1 MLTVEDAIVEAVAV
15 CRRKK
20 LTWARGIDIDLGPL
34 RIALGAPKK
43 LHTLDEAIDAQRRW
57 AAWRLAI
64 EGGLSGQVTPVRRK
78 HPHKLDPV
86 DIAETWELSIEQAWN
101 YCPELQDEYLAATA
115 RFTQAAEHPATN
127 WESPTDI
134 PDGAANKIAQLGE
147 DDWVSALEVIN
158 RLSAGP
164 GQAIMVR
171 QLAVPG
177 VHSKW
182 IENNASLLCTLLG
195 LAKAGPDDGPP
206 LDRLLRYVGIQAKE
220 APVHVALRCPKL
232 RAAAAQLGAFHAP
245 IRALN
250 NSTIDP
256 PVLLIIE
263 NDEPGYTI
271 TADVDRVAIIH
282 GLGAAAPLLA
292 DLNWCRTARVLYW
305 GDIDRAGLS
314 ILATLRRAGIEV
326 TSVLMDPD
334 TLERFRDNAH
344 NTESQKTSLEVP
356 VELTNTERTLY
367 QQLNDH
373 HQDDGLDW
381 QLEQEAIDP
390 QYALEAI
397 IAAVEL
403 PSARRAGAI

>member
-1 MLTVEDAIVEAVAV
+1 MLTVEDAIAEVVAV
-15 CRRKK
+15 CRRKRLK
-20 LTWARGIDIDLGPL
+20 WARGIDLGPL

-43 LHTLDEAIDAQRRW
+43 LHTLEETIDAQRRW
-57 AAWRLAI
+57 AAWRSAI
-64 EGGLSGQVTPVRRK
+64 EAGLPGHVTPVRRK

-86 DIAETWELSIEQAWN
+86 DIAEKWELPIEQAWN
-101 YCPELQDEYLAATA
+101 YCPDPHDEYLAAAA
-115 RFTQAAEHPATN
+115 RFTQAAEHPATI
-127 WESPTDI
+127 WESPADI
-134 PDGAANKIAQLGE
+134 PDGAAKMIARLG
-147 DDWVSALEVIN
+147 DADWANALEVIN
-158 RLSAGP
+158 RLAAGP

-195 LAKAGPDDGPP
+195 LAKAGPDDGAP

-220 APVHVALRCPKL
+220 APIHVALRCPKL
-232 RAAAAQLGAFHAP
+232 RAATAQLGAFHAP

-271 TADVDRVAIIH
+271 TADIDGLAIIH

-292 DLNWCRTARVLYW
+292 DLNWCRTAGVLYW

-314 ILATLRRAGIEV
+314 ILATLRRAGIDV

-334 TLERFRDNAH
+334 TLDRFHDNAH
-344 NTESQKTSLEVP
+344 NTSSQKDNLEVP
-356 VELTNTERTLY
+356 VELTEAEHVVY
-367 QQLNDH
+367 QKLNEQFREH
-373 HQDDGLDW
+373 GLDW
-381 QLEQEAIDP
+381 QLEQEALDP
-390 QYALEAI
+390 LHVLRVI
-397 IAAVEL
+397 TAAVEHVL
-403 PSARRAGAI
+403 SSKSGTSD

>member
-1 MLTVEDAIVEAVAV
+1 MLTVEDAIAGAVAV
-15 CRRKK
+15 CRRKRLK
-20 LTWARGIDIDLGPL
+20 WARGLDLGPL

-43 LHTLDEAIDAQRRW
+43 LHTIDEAIDAQRRW

-64 EGGLSGQVTPVRRK
+64 DAGLPGQVACGRRR

-86 DIAETWELSIEQAWN
+86 DIAEKWELPIEQAWQ
-101 YCPELQDEYLAATA
+101 YCPELHDDYQAANA
-115 RFTQAAEHPATN
+115 RFTQAAEHPATI
-127 WESPTDI
+127 WASPTDI
-134 PDGAANKIAQLGE
+134 PDGAAKMIAQLSDE
-147 DDWVSALEVIN
+147 DWANALEVVN
-158 RLSAGP
+158 RLTAGP

-182 IENNASLLCTLLG
+182 IENNALLLCTLLG
-195 LAKAGPDDGPP
+195 LAKAGLDDGTP

-220 APVHVALRCPKL
+220 APIHVALRCPKL
-232 RAAAAQLGAFHAP
+232 RAATAQLGAFHAP

-271 TADVDRVAIIH
+271 TADIDGLAVIH

-292 DLNWCRTARVLYW
+292 ELNWCHTARVLYW

-314 ILATLRRAGIEV
+314 ILATLRRAGLDV

-334 TLERFRDNAH
+334 TLERFHDNAH
-344 NTESQKTSLEVP
+344 NAGSQKASLEVP
-356 VELTNTERTLY
+356 VELTDTECTLY
-367 QQLNDH
+367 HQLNDH

-390 QYALEAI
+390 QDALEAI

-403 PSARRAGAI
+403 PSAKRAGAI